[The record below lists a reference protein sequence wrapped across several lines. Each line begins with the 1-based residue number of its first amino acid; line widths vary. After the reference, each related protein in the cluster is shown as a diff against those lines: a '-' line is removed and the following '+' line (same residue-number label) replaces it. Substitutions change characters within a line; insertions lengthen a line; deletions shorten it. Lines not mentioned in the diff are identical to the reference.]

1 MMSQMRR
8 ISKEKKSRA
17 GLLIIICLI
26 SLTITIIPSCR
37 RVNLDERIARIENGL
52 RHAVQIRGR
61 SIIKMRL
68 EDRMEQYHVPGVSI
82 AVINGN
88 KIEWA
93 KGYGTTDVNT
103 LSPVTTETLFQA
115 ASISKP
121 VAAMAVLHHV
131 QEGRLDLS
139 EDVNRKLTSWKVP
152 ENRFTLEKD
161 VTLKGLLSHSAG
173 VTVHGFQGYAHDESV
188 PTLLQVLS
196 GTPPANSDPIRV
208 DIPPDSQFRYSGG
221 GYCITQQLMID
232 LMDKPFP
239 EIMQEVVLGPV
250 GMNHSTYE
258 QPLPEDKTFWAAAGH
273 RSQGET
279 IDGKYHTYPEMAAAG
294 MWTTPS
300 DLALFAIEIM
310 QSLYGQPERV
320 LSQDMIVQMLT
331 AQYGNYG
338 LGLSVGGSGKNLGF
352 AHGGSNEGFR
362 CFLSAYPERKQGV
375 VIMTN
380 GDNGGYLYSEIL
392 RSVSAEYGW
401 EDFKP
406 KTKITIEVNPDIYDD
421 LTGKYQLGPDYVVI
435 ITREENRL
443 FILFP
448 DGVKNECFPK
458 SETSYFLT
466 DQDAEVTF
474 IKNDKG
480 EVTEISAIFNG
491 RGMKALKIK

>member
-1 MMSQMRR
+1 MNQIRR
-8 ISKEKKSRA
+8 ISKAKKLWA
-17 GLLIIICLI
+17 GLLVIISLI
-26 SLTITIIPSCR
+26 SLSLLVIPSCR

-52 RHAVQIRGR
+52 RHVVQIRGQ

-68 EDRMEQYHVPGVSI
+68 EDRMEHYHVPGVSI
-82 AVINGN
+82 AVINDN

-93 KGYGTTDVNT
+93 RGYGVTNVNT
-103 LSPVTTETLFQA
+103 SSPVTTETLFQA

-121 VAAMAVLHHV
+121 VAAMAALHMV
-131 QEGRLDLS
+131 QEGLLDLN
-139 EDVNRKLTSWKVP
+139 EDVNRKLVSWTVP
-152 ENRFTLEKD
+152 ENRFTLEKN
-161 VTLKGLLSHSAG
+161 VTLKCLLSHSAG
-173 VTVHGFQGYAHDESV
+173 VTVHGFRGYAHDERV
-188 PTLLQVLS
+188 PTLLQVLD

-208 DIPPDSQFRYSGG
+208 DIPPDAQFRYSGG
-221 GYCITQQLMID
+221 GYCIAQQLMID
-232 LMDKPFP
+232 LMDKPFS
-239 EIMQEVVLGPV
+239 EIMQEYILRPV

-258 QPLPEDKTFWAAAGH
+258 QPLPKDKTFWAAAGYL
-273 RSQGET
+273 SGGEP

-294 MWTTPS
+294 LWTTPS

-310 QSLYGQPERV
+310 QSLYGRSERV

-331 AQYGNYG
+331 AQHGNYG

-401 EDFKP
+401 DDFKP
-406 KTKITIEVNPDIYDD
+406 KTKLRIEVNPDVYND
-421 LTGKYQLGPDYVVI
+421 LTGKYQLGPDYV
-435 ITREENRL
+435 ITITKEEDRL
-443 FILFP
+443 FVLFP

-458 SETSYFLT
+458 SETSYFLA
-466 DQDAEVTF
+466 DQDAEMTF
-474 IKNDKG
+474 IKNDKD
-480 EVTEISAIFNG
+480 EVTEIRTIFNG
-491 RGMKALKIK
+491 REMKAEKIK